1 MKFNLYAIYDELAGT
16 YSNPFALDRRVAMRT
31 FNFMTK
37 ERSEMDCKDRRVVL
51 LGEYDNETGEIMNQ
65 PDMIPE
71 VVFDLEQAKKE
82 MAE

>member
-1 MKFNLYAIYDELAGT
+1 MKFNLYAIYDSLAGT

-37 ERSEMDCKDRRVVL
+37 ERSEMDCKDRKVVL
-51 LGEYDNETGEIMNQ
+51 LGEYDNETGEILSEPGLN
-65 PDMIPE
+65 PE
-71 VVFDLEQAKKE
+71 MVFDMEEAKKE